1 MSSSVFVVVTVPLVA
16 AFVGWLTNWQALVMI
31 FRPLKFRGIG
41 PIGWQGIL
49 PRKAL
54 KFADDVG
61 RMLTERLLSPRDLA
75 LRLDPAEME
84 QLLARTLDAETRTL
98 TREAAELIRP
108 GAWDQLPEPLRES
121 IVAQVR
127 AQTSLAAREL
137 FDKLQGIS
145 DELLDVRALVT
156 RELTGDNTSRLVM
169 MFKRIGNKELKFIE
183 YSGGVFG
190 LLLGLAQAAAW
201 GLFGIWWTMPLV
213 GVVVGLATNWLAL
226 QMVFRPQQPTR
237 YLGVVTYQGVFARRQ
252 AEIARDY
259 GKIAAEQ
266 ILTPRNLIRL
276 ITKGA
281 GGERL
286 ARLISETVATRLD
299 TEWKKVEPLV
309 PVRVEPEVLA
319 RIKQLAAQRI
329 VARIPDVTPELESYI
344 ERKLDVART
353 IEGKLA
359 ALPKAEF
366 ERVLRGLFEEDEL
379 VLIII
384 GGVLGGAVGLVQG
397 LLAMS

>member
-31 FRPLKFRGIG
+31 FQPLKFRGVG

-61 RMLTERLLSPRDLA
+61 RMLTERLISPRDLA

-98 TREAAELIRP
+98 TREAAELIHP

-190 LLLGLAQAAAW
+190 LLIGLAQAAAW

-276 ITKGA
+276 VTEGA

-329 VARIPDVTPELESYI
+329 VARIPDVTPELETYI

-379 VLIII
+379 ILIII

-397 LLAMS
+397 LLAMG

>member
-31 FRPLKFRGIG
+31 FQPLKFRGVG

-121 IVAQVR
+121 IVSQAR

-169 MFKRIGNKELKFIE
+169 MFKRIGNRELKFIE
-183 YSGGVFG
+183 HSGGVFG
-190 LLLGLAQAAAW
+190 FVIGLAQAAAW

-276 ITKGA
+276 VTEGA

-286 ARLISETVATRLD
+286 ARLISETVAARLD

-379 VLIII
+379 ILIII

>member
-31 FRPLKFRGIG
+31 FQPLKFRGVG

-61 RMLTERLLSPRDLA
+61 RMLTERLISPRDLA

-98 TREAAELIRP
+98 TREAAELIHS

-190 LLLGLAQAAAW
+190 LLIGLAQAAAW

-276 ITKGA
+276 VTEGA

-329 VARIPDVTPELESYI
+329 VARIPDVTPELETYI

-379 VLIII
+379 ILIII

-397 LLAMS
+397 LLAMG

>member
-31 FRPLKFRGIG
+31 FQPLKFRGVG

-61 RMLTERLLSPRDLA
+61 RMLTERLISPRDLA

-98 TREAAELIRP
+98 TREAAELIHP

-190 LLLGLAQAAAW
+190 LLIGLAQAAAW

-276 ITKGA
+276 VTEGA

-329 VARIPDVTPELESYI
+329 VARIPDVTPELETYI

-379 VLIII
+379 ILIII

>member
-190 LLLGLAQAAAW
+190 LLIGLAQAAAW

>member
-1 MSSSVFVVVTVPLVA
+1 M
-16 AFVGWLTNWQALVMI
+16 
-31 FRPLKFRGIG
+31 
-41 PIGWQGIL
+41 
-49 PRKAL
+49 
-54 KFADDVG
+54 
-61 RMLTERLLSPRDLA
+61 
-75 LRLDPAEME
+75 
-84 QLLARTLDAETRTL
+84 
-98 TREAAELIRP
+98 
-108 GAWDQLPEPLRES
+108 
-121 IVAQVR
+121 
-127 AQTSLAAREL
+127 
-137 FDKLQGIS
+137 
-145 DELLDVRALVT
+145 
-156 RELTGDNTSRLVM
+156 
-169 MFKRIGNKELKFIE
+169 
-183 YSGGVFG
+183 
-190 LLLGLAQAAAW
+190 
-201 GLFGIWWTMPLV
+201 
-213 GVVVGLATNWLAL
+213 
-226 QMVFRPQQPTR
+226 
-237 YLGVVTYQGVFARRQ
+237 VTYQGVFARRQ

-276 ITKGA
+276 VTEGA

-329 VARIPDVTPELESYI
+329 VARIPDVTPELETYI

-379 VLIII
+379 ILIII

-397 LLAMS
+397 LLAMG

>member
-31 FRPLKFRGIG
+31 FQPLKFRGVG

-121 IVAQVR
+121 IVSQVR

-169 MFKRIGNKELKFIE
+169 MFKRIGNRELKFIE
-183 YSGGVFG
+183 HSGGVFG
-190 LLLGLAQAAAW
+190 FVIGLAQAAAW

-276 ITKGA
+276 VTEGA

-286 ARLISETVATRLD
+286 ARLISETVAARLD

-379 VLIII
+379 ILIII

>member
-1 MSSSVFVVVTVPLVA
+1 MSDTMIVLVTVPLVA

-61 RMLTERLLSPRDLA
+61 RMLTERLISPRELA
-75 LRLDPAEME
+75 LRLDPTEME
-84 QLLARTLDAETRTL
+84 QLLASTLDAETLAL

-108 GAWDQLPEPLRES
+108 GAWAALPEPLRDA

-127 AQTSLAAREL
+127 AQTSQAAREL

-145 DELLDVRALVT
+145 SELLDVRALVT
-156 RELTGDNTSRLVM
+156 RELTGANTGRLVM
-169 MFKRIGNKELKFIE
+169 MFKRLGHKELQFIE

-190 LLLGLAQAAAW
+190 FLIGLLQAASW

-213 GVVVGLATNWLAL
+213 GVIVGLATNWLAL
-226 QMVFRPQQPTR
+226 KMVFRPQQPTR
-237 YLGVVTYQGVFARRQ
+237 YLGLVTYQGVFARRQ

-259 GKIAAEQ
+259 GRIAAEQ

-276 ITKGA
+276 ITEGA

-286 ARLISETVATRLD
+286 ARLISETVAERLD

-309 PVRVEPEVLA
+309 PVRVEPEVLT

-344 ERKLDVART
+344 ARKLEVART
-353 IEGKLA
+353 IEDKLA
-359 ALPKAEF
+359 ALSKPEF

-379 VLIII
+379 LLIII
-384 GGVLGGAVGLVQG
+384 GGALGGAVGLVQG
-397 LLAMS
+397 LLAMG